1 MYIISRWY
9 GITYCKFGSDIND
22 SPHKILTNI
31 MVKLLSF
38 SILVFLVSNLVLNSY
53 DHNFLCSGSHNR
65 NEVEILFND
74 MFYRQ
79 AEPVKLLTIF
89 IG

>member
-1 MYIISRWY
+1 
-9 GITYCKFGSDIND
+9 
-22 SPHKILTNI
+22 

-38 SILVFLVSNLVLNSY
+38 SILVLLVSNLVLNSY

-65 NEVEILFND
+65 NEVEILFN